1 MCAVWQ
7 LKDQAPHGHYS
18 ESSFSHPISGRKQR
32 KVARF
37 LSCCR
42 KSGIV
47 FRFCIFLYYVL
58 KFRFVN
64 IMVAIGYLNEC
75 QQLSFGL
82 SFRLFNGLIICG
94 DVWYRAGEY
103 AFCIYCSWSKWAH
116 VDITVLAK
124 NCFFSFSHAQILTSR
139 RSNKAKV
146 LVAGVGADLLREK
159 YY

>member
-18 ESSFSHPISGRKQR
+18 ESSFSHHPISGRKQR

-37 LSCCR
+37 LSCCQ

-82 SFRLFNGLIICG
+82 SFRLFNGLICHLIQQRCVDLWCRVGGYIC
-94 DVWYRAGEY
+94 VL
-103 AFCIYCSWSKWAH
+103 YCSWSKWAH

-124 NCFFSFSHAQILTSR
+124 NCFFSFSHAHILTSR
-139 RSNKAKV
+139 RSIKQK
-146 LVAGVGADLLREK
+146 
-159 YY
+159 